1 MVNMVNCVHA
11 VCKDC
16 FNTHFTLM
24 IGEKSIKHFNCPV
37 CGEPDMSSETI
48 DMDLYL
54 QLFSGLIQTH
64 LQKENYDLFTQK
76 LNEHAMI
83 KNPSF
88 RWCIKVST
96 ALEYTCSSSYTYSA
110 QLVLSMKLVEI
121 WCNAL
126 TKNVVNR
133 CVFSAR
139 NL

>member
-1 MVNMVNCVHA
+1 MVNCVHA

-96 ALEYTCSSSYTYSA
+96 ALEYTCSLSYIYSA

-121 WCNAL
+121 WCSAL
-126 TKNVVNR
+126 TKNAVNR
-133 CVFSAR
+133 CAFSAR